1 MRPNHA
7 NRPIPVVLL
16 GLLLLLPTFAGAAT
30 AIHSPVDGRNRIAAD
45 PEDPAGYIELGE
57 YFLHLGNAEEA
68 IQVLKTGQIK
78 GLPSPDLLVSL
89 SRAYQAE
96 ELMAKS
102 EEAARA
108 ALALD
113 PEHVPAH
120 LRMGE
125 IYFRLGWA
133 KSGLES
139 FRTAVDLAPD
149 QTEPKVKLV
158 GGMLEAGQLAQ
169 AEETCLEFVSVDPEN
184 VDLWLSLGQ
193 ILEKQ
198 EKRRAA
204 FTTYGQILVLDPQ
217 NSVAF
222 ARQGRLFC
230 QFGQFQAA
238 ETACRKALEIDEENS
253 LAHAYLGIACSYLGQ
268 NNEARKHA
276 AIAEKAGLNMV
287 SVWKKIGQ

>member
-1 MRPNHA
+1 MRPNLA
-7 NRPIPVVLL
+7 NRPILLLLL
-16 GLLLLLPTFAGAAT
+16 GLLLLVPAVGGAAT
-30 AIHSPVDGRNRIAAD
+30 EIHSPVDGRNRIAED

-57 YFLHLGNAEEA
+57 YFLRLNNAEEA
-68 IQVLKTGQIK
+68 IDVLLTGQNK
-78 GLPSPDLLVSL
+78 ALPSADLLVSL
-89 SRAYQAE
+89 SRAYEAE

-102 EEAARA
+102 EEACRA
-108 ALALD
+108 ALD
-113 PEHVPAH
+113 MDQEHVEAH

-125 IYFRLGWA
+125 IYFRMGWP
-133 KSGLES
+133 KSGLDS
-139 FRTAVDLAPD
+139 FRTAVNLAPE

-158 GGMLEAGQLAQ
+158 GGMLEAGQVADAEQ
-169 AEETCLEFVSVDPEN
+169 ACLEFVSVDPDN

-204 FTTYGQILVLDPQ
+204 FTTYGQILVLDPK
-217 NSVAF
+217 NSTAY

-230 QFGQFQAA
+230 QFSQFEAA
-238 ETACRKALEIDEENS
+238 ESACRKALELDENNAI
-253 LAHAYLGIACSYLGQ
+253 AHAYLGIACSYLGR